1 MYIYPENLKGKST
14 MFLWT
19 LRDMLIIIIGAVLS
33 AVFAAALDWIVPG
46 VLIGVF
52 AFLTLRIDNEL
63 NISDYI
69 RFAFRFFVTTQQIFI
84 GGLPMTRMRIGKKK
98 STREEIGARNI
109 DALGVETYGN
119 EYLVYFLV
127 QPDNIAV
134 LSETAVKTKIMAMSS
149 VIKGLDSIEFSC
161 MQPLYLLLTGSKEQ

>member
-46 VLIGVF
+46 VFIGVF

-69 RFAFRFFVTTQQIFI
+69 RFAFRFFVTTQQIFYW
-84 GGLPMTRMRIGKKK
+84 RFADDKNENWK
-98 STREEIGARNI
+98 EEIHQRRNRRQK
-109 DALGVETYGN
+109 Y
-119 EYLVYFLV
+119 
-127 QPDNIAV
+127 
-134 LSETAVKTKIMAMSS
+134 
-149 VIKGLDSIEFSC
+149 
-161 MQPLYLLLTGSKEQ
+161 